1 MPLSSPERSISV
13 DERPPEAST
22 ADAAQGPTTWT
33 VGEILRSV
41 FRRRVPHQLENLVH
55 AVGMTL
61 LLAMM
66 IYVNVRDFI
75 DPVIP

>member
-1 MPLSSPERSISV
+1 MSV

-41 FRRRVPHQLENLVH
+41 FRRRVPPLTVLDLLV
-55 AVGMTL
+55 
-61 LLAMM
+61 
-66 IYVNVRDFI
+66 YRE
-75 DPVIP
+75 DPDDVMDDSWSHGRSRRPPA